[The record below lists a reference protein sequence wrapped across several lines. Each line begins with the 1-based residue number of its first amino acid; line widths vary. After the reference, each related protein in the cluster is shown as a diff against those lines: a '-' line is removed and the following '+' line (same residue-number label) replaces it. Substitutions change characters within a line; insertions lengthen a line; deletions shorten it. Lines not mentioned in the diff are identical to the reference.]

1 MKRSLGHR
9 EKLSFAGWK
18 MDDDS
23 TTRILLHAYSLK
35 ELDMYVQCFL
45 SLSMIVILI
54 TYKIIALCFFLT
66 NEHDY
71 ISLCY

>member
-35 ELDMYVQCFL
+35 ELDMYVQVQCFL
-45 SLSMIVILI
+45 SLSIDCDSA
-54 TYKIIALCFFLT
+54 YS
-66 NEHDY
+66 NQ
-71 ISLCY
+71 